1 MAERKLISFDY
12 AVKYL
17 LRGKSKDDF
26 VILGGFLSELTGR
39 KIEVVSILE
48 IKRDKVDPE
57 DKVDP
62 SDKVNRLDLKAQI
75 DGGEF
80 AVFEIQFLQEFDFFG
95 NVLYGASRA
104 LVEQVSAGKLYDIKK
119 VHSIN
124 ILYYNLNAKR
134 EYLFWGNF
142 DGFRGVHF
150 EEESIPFAQTADK
163 DSKALVELN
172 PEYYLIIPDM
182 FDEKLRGRFD
192 EWIYILKNSAVRDE
206 FTAAGIKEAKVKL
219 DYLSMSPEDKRAYER
234 YMDNLRSADS
244 MILAAKVR
252 GRAAGLAEV
261 RAEVRAAGIA
271 AGIEEGRLE
280 MQREIVRHMYQA
292 GFSIEVI
299 ARALALSVKDVHDIL
314 GL

>member
-17 LRGKSKDDF
+17 LRGKSSDDF

-48 IKRDKVDPE
+48 SE
-57 DKVDP
+57 SNKVDP
-62 SDKVNRLDLKAQI
+62 SDKGNRVDLKAQI

-95 NVLYGASRA
+95 KVLYGVSRA
-104 LVEQVSAGKLYDIKK
+104 VVEQVSAGKLYNIKK

-134 EYLFWGNF
+134 EYLFFGKF

-150 EEESIPFAQTADK
+150 EEESIPFAQSADK
-163 DSKALVELN
+163 DSKALAEIH
-172 PEYYLIIPDM
+172 PEYYLILPNM

-192 EWIYILKNSAVRDE
+192 EWIYILKNSAVRDD

-219 DYLSMSPEDKRAYER
+219 DYLSMSPEEKRAYER
-234 YMDNLRSADS
+234 YMDNLRSAES
-244 MILAAKVR
+244 MIIA
-252 GRAAGLAEV
+252 AEV
-261 RAEVRAAGIA
+261 RGKAAGRA
-271 AGIEEGRLE
+271 EGREEGRME
-280 MQREIVRHMYQA
+280 TQRENVRRMYQE
-292 GFSIEVI
+292 GFGFETI
-299 ARALALSVKDVHDIL
+299 AKVLGISPKDVYDIL
-314 GL
+314 GLS

>member
-17 LRGKSKDDF
+17 LRGKSSDDF
-26 VILGGFLSELTGR
+26 VILSGFLSELTGR

-48 IKRDKVDPE
+48 SE
-57 DKVDP
+57 SNKVDP
-62 SDKVNRLDLKAQI
+62 SDKGNRVDLKAQI

-80 AVFEIQFLQEFDFFG
+80 AVFEIKFLQEFDFFG
-95 NVLYGASRA
+95 KVLYGVSRA
-104 LVEQVSAGKLYDIKK
+104 VVEQVSAGKLYNIKK

-134 EYLFWGNF
+134 EYLFFGKF

-150 EEESIPFAQTADK
+150 EEESIPFAQAADR
-163 DSKALVELN
+163 DSNAIVEIH
-172 PEYYLIIPDM
+172 PEYYLILPNM

-192 EWIYILKNSAVRDE
+192 EWIYILKNSAARDD

-219 DYLSMSPEDKRAYER
+219 DYLSMSPEEKRAYER
-234 YMDNLRSADS
+234 YMDNLRSAES
-244 MILAAKVR
+244 MIIAAKV
-252 GRAAGLAEV
+252 
-261 RAEVRAAGIA
+261 
-271 AGIEEGRLE
+271 EGRLE
-280 MQREIVRHMYQA
+280 ERRENVRHMYQE
-292 GFSIEVI
+292 GFSAEVI
-299 ARALALSVKDVHDIL
+299 AKALGISEKDVHDIL

>member
-1 MAERKLISFDY
+1 MSERKLISFDY

-17 LRGKSKDDF
+17 LRGKSSDDF

-48 IKRDKVDPE
+48 SE
-57 DKVDP
+57 SNKVDP
-62 SDKVNRLDLKAQI
+62 SDKGNRVDLKAQI

-95 NVLYGASRA
+95 KVLYGVSRA
-104 LVEQVSAGKLYDIKK
+104 VIEQVSAGKLYNIKK

-134 EYLFWGNF
+134 EYLFRGKF

-150 EEESIPFAQTADK
+150 EEESIPFAQAADK
-163 DSKALVELN
+163 DSNAIVEIH
-172 PEYYLIIPDM
+172 PEYYLILPNM
-182 FDEKLRGRFD
+182 FDENLRGRFD
-192 EWIYILKNSAVRDE
+192 EWIYILKNSTVRDD

-219 DYLSMSPEDKRAYER
+219 DYLSMSPEDKRAYEK
-234 YMDNLRSADS
+234 YMDNLRSANS
-244 MILAAKVR
+244 MIIA
-252 GRAAGLAEV
+252 AEV
-261 RAEVRAAGIA
+261 RGKVAGIA
-271 AGIEEGRLE
+271 IGKAEGIAVGRLE
-280 MQREIVRHMYQA
+280 ALREIVRHMYQE
-292 GFSIEVI
+292 GFSVEVI
-299 ARALALSVKDVHDIL
+299 ARALAISEKDVHDIL

>member
-17 LRGKSKDDF
+17 LRGKSSDDF
-26 VILGGFLSELTGR
+26 VILSGFLSELTGR

-48 IKRDKVDPE
+48 SE
-57 DKVDP
+57 SNKVDP
-62 SDKVNRLDLKAQI
+62 SDKGNRVDLKAQI

-80 AVFEIQFLQEFDFFG
+80 AVFEIKFLQEFDFFG
-95 NVLYGASRA
+95 KVLYGVSRA
-104 LVEQVSAGKLYDIKK
+104 VVEQVSAGKLYNIKK

-134 EYLFWGNF
+134 EYLFFGKF

-150 EEESIPFAQTADK
+150 EEESIPFAQAADR
-163 DSKALVELN
+163 DSNAIVEIH
-172 PEYYLIIPDM
+172 PEYYLILPNM

-192 EWIYILKNSAVRDE
+192 EWIYILKNSAARDD

-219 DYLSMSPEDKRAYER
+219 DYLSMSPEEKRAYER
-234 YMDNLRSADS
+234 YMDNLRSAES
-244 MILAAKVR
+244 MIIAAKV
-252 GRAAGLAEV
+252 
-261 RAEVRAAGIA
+261 
-271 AGIEEGRLE
+271 EGRLE
-280 MQREIVRHMYQA
+280 ERRENVRHMYQK
-292 GFSIEVI
+292 GFSVETISE
-299 ARALALSVKDVHDIL
+299 ALDLSVKDIHDIL